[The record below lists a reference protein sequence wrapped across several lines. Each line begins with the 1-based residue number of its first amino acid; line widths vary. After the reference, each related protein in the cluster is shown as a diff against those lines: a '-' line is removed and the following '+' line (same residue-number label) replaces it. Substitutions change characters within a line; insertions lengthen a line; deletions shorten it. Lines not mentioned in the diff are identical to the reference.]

1 MKIPETGA
9 ARESVLSKLSTYR
22 QNDIDWRSGRTFA
35 YIFDAGRE
43 AESVCKEAYMSF
55 LSENALD
62 PTVYP
67 SLMRLENELVGMAA
81 HHLGGNENTVG
92 TFTSGGTE
100 SIILAVKATRDR
112 ARKLHPEI
120 KKPQIVIPVTA
131 HAAFHKAAHYLD
143 LEVVLVDVDPE
154 TFRAIPEAVAKAIT
168 DQTILIVGS
177 APSYAH
183 GVIDPIE
190 ELGRIAL
197 EKKVAFHVDACIGGF
212 LLPYFRRL
220 GDDVP
225 PFELNVPGVTS
236 ISMDFHKYAYAAKG
250 ASVVLYNDPSFRQ
263 AQFFTCADWTGYT
276 LINASI
282 QSTKSGGPLAG
293 AWAVLNYLG
302 DEGYLEIARGLQS
315 ATRELVAGIEGIE
328 GLKILGNPS
337 MSLLAIGSD
346 SVNLFHV
353 VDEMKL
359 RGWYVQ
365 AQLSYGKYPTNIHL
379 SVHPGNVSGVKDFL
393 IAFRDSVEAARKLPS
408 RVLLDQLGPMLSE
421 LPKQLDTLGPE
432 GFAALTSAVGAEGMK
447 LPERMAGI
455 NELLDALPPAA
466 RGKLMTA
473 FLDQMFQSEF

>member
-154 TFRAIPEAVAKAIT
+154 TFRAIPEAVANAAGAPSISRSRSSN
-168 DQTILIVGS
+168 IEIVG
-177 APSYAH
+177 
-183 GVIDPIE
+183 
-190 ELGRIAL
+190 
-197 EKKVAFHVDACIGGF
+197 
-212 LLPYFRRL
+212 LP
-220 GDDVP
+220 
-225 PFELNVPGVTS
+225 
-236 ISMDFHKYAYAAKG
+236 
-250 ASVVLYNDPSFRQ
+250 
-263 AQFFTCADWTGYT
+263 
-276 LINASI
+276 
-282 QSTKSGGPLAG
+282 
-293 AWAVLNYLG
+293 
-302 DEGYLEIARGLQS
+302 
-315 ATRELVAGIEGIE
+315 
-328 GLKILGNPS
+328 
-337 MSLLAIGSD
+337 
-346 SVNLFHV
+346 
-353 VDEMKL
+353 
-359 RGWYVQ
+359 
-365 AQLSYGKYPTNIHL
+365 
-379 SVHPGNVSGVKDFL
+379 
-393 IAFRDSVEAARKLPS
+393 
-408 RVLLDQLGPMLSE
+408 
-421 LPKQLDTLGPE
+421 
-432 GFAALTSAVGAEGMK
+432 
-447 LPERMAGI
+447 
-455 NELLDALPPAA
+455 
-466 RGKLMTA
+466 
-473 FLDQMFQSEF
+473 